1 MHLIFFFNFLQVLY
15 SARKFYTKKQYFP
28 KHKLFY
34 TLSLLQEQRL
44 NPRNYSKQELIM
56 GILVWAID
64 HDMNMHAKC
73 RVLASTDICN

>member
-1 MHLIFFFNFLQVLY
+1 MHLILLYDFLQVLY

-56 GILVWAID
+56 IIFVWAID
-64 HDMNMHAKC
+64 HDMNMHAKIQSISKY
-73 RVLASTDICN
+73 RYL